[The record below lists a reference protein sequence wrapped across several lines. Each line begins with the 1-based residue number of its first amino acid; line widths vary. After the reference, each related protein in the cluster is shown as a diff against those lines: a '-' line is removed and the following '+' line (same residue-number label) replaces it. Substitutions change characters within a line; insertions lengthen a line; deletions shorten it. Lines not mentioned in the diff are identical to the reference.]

1 MKGKMGFT
9 ISIILVM
16 LGIITALIPNIPEIL
31 NRFDDKIMLSVLG
44 ALLAYV
50 GLALGLLVKLR
61 ERRLKALKKGK
72 QVFLMYSAQEKEKV
86 GHIASELIAKG
97 FDVWFDFNNILP
109 GQIVEKQINAA
120 LESSAAVVLF
130 ISNAEIDS
138 HIKKELEVYLR
149 RVNVKDESFIPIVP
163 VIIGEVAPPDM
174 FKNVMCVNYDD
185 KELMN
190 KLASSLHSILG

>member
-9 ISIILVM
+9 ISICLVM
-16 LGIITALIPNIPEIL
+16 LGLITALIPNIPEIL
-31 NRFDDKIMLSVLG
+31 NRFDDKMMLSVLG

-50 GLALGLLVKLR
+50 GVALGVLVKLR
-61 ERRLKALKKGK
+61 ERRLKAVKKGK

-86 GHIASELIAKG
+86 GHVASELIAKG
-97 FDVWFDFNNILP
+97 FDVWFDANNILP
-109 GQIVEKQINAA
+109 GQIVEKQINSA
-120 LESSAAVVLF
+120 LESSAAIVLF

-149 RVNVKDESFIPIVP
+149 RVNVKDESFIPVVP
-163 VIIGEVAPPDM
+163 VIIGEVTPPEM

-190 KLASSLHSILG
+190 KIANSLHSILG